1 MLKIL
6 VNFTTARTTTT
17 TTTTNTITTDIS
29 SGIFVLRWKSVRT
42 VQEYLFGY
50 CEKEYVSK

>member
-6 VNFTTARTTTT
+6 VNFTNARTTTT
-17 TTTTNTITTDIS
+17 TTTTDII
-29 SGIFVLRWKSVRT
+29 SGIFVLRWKSVAT

-50 CEKEYVSK
+50 CEKIYVSK